1 MEDIRIIFLDIS
13 SDNVVDLINIIFIVI
28 FMIEILLSL
37 SIPNYFCSFFFFLDI
52 VSTLS
57 IIMDISMLT
66 NYFSE
71 SNTLTSG
78 VQLST
83 IIRNSKASRAAART
97 VRVMKIFRLA
107 RIVKIYKSATKA
119 KELKSKRIKEEV

>member
-13 SDNVVDLINIIFIVI
+13 SDAVVDVVNIVFIVI
-28 FMIEILLSL
+28 FMVEILLSL

-52 VSTLS
+52 ISTLS
-57 IIMDISMLT
+57 IVMDISMLT
-66 NYFSE
+66 NYFSQ
-71 SNTLTSG
+71 SGTLGSG

-107 RIVKIYKSATKA
+107 RIVKLYKSATKA
-119 KELKSKRIKEEV
+119 K

>member
-13 SDNVVDLINIIFIVI
+13 SDNAVDLVNIIFIVV

-37 SIPNYFCSFFFFLDI
+37 SIPNYFCSFFFFLDV

-71 SNTLTSG
+71 STTLTSG